1 MELTRRSF
9 LYSGVGLIAVNSP
22 LRSSQTGALT
32 AGQIIDRIKGK
43 VGIPWMSET
52 VDKVIA
58 GSADTPIKGIA
69 TTMMATLDVVQRAVT
84 EGKNFVITHEPTFF
98 SHLDATDALGQD
110 ATYQYK
116 RDFIV
121 KNNVVIF
128 RFHDHWHRM
137 SPDGI
142 ATGMARELGWEK
154 NADAKARR
162 EFVFPATP
170 LSQFAKDIQD
180 RLKIRTIRVVGD
192 PSLPVTRVLA
202 NWGYASFTPG
212 TQAFN
217 RPDVNLVVIG
227 EAREWELVEYVQ
239 DQIAAGQKKAL
250 IILGHVPSEESGMK
264 YCAEWLKTFVTEVP
278 VTVVPAREPFWRP

>member
-1 MELTRRSF
+1 MPLTRRSF
-9 LYSGVGLIAVNSP
+9 LSTSIGLIALHVP
-22 LRSSQTGALT
+22 VRSAQTATLT
-32 AGQIIDRIKGK
+32 AAQIIERIKAK
-43 VGIPWMSET
+43 VGVPWIPET
-52 VDKVIA
+52 VDKIIA
-58 GSADTPIKGIA
+58 GSPDTPIKGIA
-69 TTMMATLDVVQRAVT
+69 TTMMATMDVVQRAVA
-84 EGKNFVITHEPTFF
+84 GGQNLVITHEPTFY
-98 SHLDATDALGQD
+98 SHLDTTDALGQD
-110 ATYQYK
+110 TTYQYK
-116 RDFIV
+116 RGFIV

-154 NADAKARR
+154 NADAKMRR
-162 EFVFPATP
+162 EFVFPPTL
-170 LSQFAKDIQD
+170 LSKFAKDIQE
-180 RLKIRTIRVVGD
+180 RLNIRAMRVLGD
-192 PSLPVTRVLA
+192 PTLPVTRVLA

-217 RPDVNLVVIG
+217 RPDVNVVVIG

-264 YCAEWLKTFVTEVP
+264 YCADWLKTFVSEVP
-278 VTVVPAREPFWRP
+278 VTFVAAGEPFWRP

>member
-1 MELTRRSF
+1 MDLTRRSF
-9 LYSGVGLIAVNSP
+9 LSTGIGLIAVNAS
-22 LRSSQTGALT
+22 LRSAQTAPLT
-32 AGQIIDRIKGK
+32 ASQIIDRIKAK

-52 VDKVIA
+52 VDKIIA
-58 GSADTPIKGIA
+58 GSPDTPIKGIA
-69 TTMMATLDVVQRAVT
+69 TTMMATLDVVRRAA
-84 EGKNFVITHEPTFF
+84 GGGQNLVITHEPTFF
-98 SHLDATDALGQD
+98 SHLDTTDALGQD
-110 ATYQYK
+110 PTYQYK

-154 NADAKARR
+154 YADAKARR

-180 RLKIRTIRVVGD
+180 RLKIRAMRVVGD

-202 NWGYASFTPG
+202 NWGYANFTPG

-217 RPDVNLVVIG
+217 RADVNVVVIG

-278 VTVVPAREPFWRP
+278 VTFVPAQEPFWRP